1 MAILLSTGS
10 FFDDTNTQRLDAE
23 YASSLDDI
31 RDGKPFVRPGVLAA
45 ARDEVREINENG
57 PRRFTTKTSEE
68 ILSPPES
75 IQATDLLVQT

>member
-1 MAILLSTGS
+1 MAILLSTEDS
-10 FFDDTNTQRLDAE
+10 FDDTNTQQRDAE
-23 YASSLDDI
+23 YASSLEDI
-31 RDGKPFVRPGVLAA
+31 LDGKPFIRPEVLAA

-75 IQATDLLVQT
+75 IQATDLLVKT